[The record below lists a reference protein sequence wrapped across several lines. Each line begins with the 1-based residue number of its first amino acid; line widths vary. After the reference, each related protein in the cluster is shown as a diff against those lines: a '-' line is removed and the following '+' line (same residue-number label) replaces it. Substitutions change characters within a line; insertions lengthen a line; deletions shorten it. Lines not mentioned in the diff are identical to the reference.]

1 MIILTE
7 TKRKMVSPKSIL
19 YGRKYSKARKWK
31 NFKDACEMFVED
43 IIKKPSKH
51 TDHKLEA
58 NGEIFSFT
66 FHTICPRY
74 SKSNI
79 KRCTKRSNFIECVN
93 KEITD
98 DVPITL
104 YDIMYKIY
112 CKYYSES
119 DHRNVKDNKLYV
131 KVIVDNAYKINGIQ
145 ELLFAMNIV
154 SPDCKLIT
162 ITVKYKYNE
171 LNNKWGKKI

>member
-7 TKRKMVSPKSIL
+7 TKRKMMPPNSIL
-19 YGRKYSKARKWK
+19 YKRKQSEARKWR

-66 FHTICPRY
+66 FYTICPRY

-112 CKYYSES
+112 CKYYSEN

-131 KVIVDNAYKINGIQ
+131 KVIMDNAYKINGIQ